1 MYGST
6 HTCTYTQTH
15 MYTRVYKLYI
25 FRDVPCLQVY
35 RAKKRAENEGIVRG
49 YQRKL
54 LKAIDDIRKTKQE
67 QRKMV
72 DSQVTVLEVY

>member
-1 MYGST
+1 MVAHYSL
-6 HTCTYTQTH
+6 QI
-15 MYTRVYKLYI
+15 YKAR
-25 FRDVPCLQVY
+25 RDG
-35 RAKKRAENEGIVRG
+35 ENEGILRS

-72 DSQVTVLEVY
+72 DSQVTVLEVGDNQGWMYHSLVLTSVTLCK